1 MLRRLQAHLVS
12 FAPSAK
18 IESVRFRSVPFAA
31 PTAEMPIDETNP
43 EAKEKE
49 EARRAKREKER
60 IAAWK
65 ASQEEK
71 GLAPDKGKKKRDEE
85 EEKAD
90 EAAKVF
96 QMPKEKRKVAFIKKD
111 FHPDMTSVN
120 AYVVFAHPHPNRSAN
135 VAPIMNPYEAAAL
148 VADKANESTFEGRTL
163 RVDSVRLPSAVALS
177 SATTALSKRDAWLP
191 SRTDPKSS
199 CFVGGLDYATKEEDL
214 RAFFESLI
222 AGERGAKEDGGRY
235 VTSVRIIRDKETQMG
250 KGFGYVSFTVGLPL
264 GGCLC

>member
-1 MLRRLQAHLVS
+1 MLRRLQAHLVT

-31 PTAEMPIDETNP
+31 PTAEMPVDETNP

-96 QMPKEKRKVAFIKKD
+96 MMPKEKRKVAFIKKE
-111 FHPDMTSVN
+111 VC
-120 AYVVFAHPHPNRSAN
+120 
-135 VAPIMNPYEAAAL
+135 I
-148 VADKANESTFEGRTL
+148 
-163 RVDSVRLPSAVALS
+163 LS
-177 SATTALSKRDAWLP
+177 SWT
-191 SRTDPKSS
+191 S
-199 CFVGGLDYATKEEDL
+199 C
-214 RAFFESLI
+214 
-222 AGERGAKEDGGRY
+222 
-235 VTSVRIIRDKETQMG
+235 
-250 KGFGYVSFTVGLPL
+250 
-264 GGCLC
+264 